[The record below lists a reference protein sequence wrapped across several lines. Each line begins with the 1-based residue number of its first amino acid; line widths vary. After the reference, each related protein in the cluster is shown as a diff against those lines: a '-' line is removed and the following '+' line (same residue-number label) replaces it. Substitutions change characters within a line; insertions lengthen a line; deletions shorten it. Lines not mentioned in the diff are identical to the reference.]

1 MLQEHPVKF
10 HVSKPERSA
19 LVILFIHFVE
29 VCAAS
34 SLGHFVNFLLRD
46 AFLMLM

>member
-1 MLQEHPVKF
+1 M
-10 HVSKPERSA
+10 SA
-19 LVILFIHFVE
+19 SQSEALLSYCSSIFVE